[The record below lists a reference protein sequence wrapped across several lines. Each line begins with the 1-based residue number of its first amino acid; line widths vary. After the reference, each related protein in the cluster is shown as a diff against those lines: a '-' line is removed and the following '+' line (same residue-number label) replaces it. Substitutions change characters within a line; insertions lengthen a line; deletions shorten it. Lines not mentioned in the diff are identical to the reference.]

1 MRATRNEV
9 EWGVAGTLQG
19 RSGHTRPGGFMA
31 GLERLWR
38 RVRGLLPTML
48 VMLPTLLAAIY
59 YFGIAADRYVSE
71 TRFVIRTAS
80 KPSSASGGL
89 NALMQLVGMS
99 PSQDDSYAVRDFL
112 TSRDALAQLQSRVD
126 LGRIYGD
133 PDADFLTHWPSLLY
147 GRSNEDLYAYFQNR
161 LSVIVNASTGLT
173 TLRADAFRAEDARL
187 VARTLLA
194 LGEDLV
200 NRINV
205 RMEQDALRVATDEVA
220 RAEQRR
226 IAAQLALTSFRNRE
240 LMLDPGKS
248 SAMVVEL
255 IGKLAGDLAA
265 TQAQIAEMRSNAPSS
280 PQMASLVQRAA
291 ALDRQIGIERERVS
305 NGSDGLASKIGDYE
319 RLSIEREFSIRTLSQ
334 AVSALDAARLEAQR
348 QQLFLERVVEPGLP
362 DEALAP
368 RRWRTVLTVFGF
380 NVLGFGVVWLLWAGL
395 REHSG
400 ARH

>member
-1 MRATRNEV
+1 
-9 EWGVAGTLQG
+9 
-19 RSGHTRPGGFMA
+19 
-31 GLERLWR
+31 
-38 RVRGLLPTML
+38 
-48 VMLPTLLAAIY
+48 MLPTLLAAIY